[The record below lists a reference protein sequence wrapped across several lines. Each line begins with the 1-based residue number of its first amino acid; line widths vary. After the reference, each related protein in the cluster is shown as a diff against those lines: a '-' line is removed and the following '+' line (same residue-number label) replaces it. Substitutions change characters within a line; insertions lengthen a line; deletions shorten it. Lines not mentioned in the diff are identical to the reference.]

1 MGDQLVAE
9 AATYTKYNKHKRRTS
24 MPSTGFE
31 PAIPTQSSDYR
42 PTPQTA
48 RPAGSAH
55 KLANSLFYLCETV
68 PKCYMKTD
76 VGLEK

>member
-1 MGDQLVAE
+1 MGNQLVAE
-9 AATYTKYNKHKRRTS
+9 TATHTKYNKHKRRTS
-24 MPSTGFE
+24 MPSAGFE
-31 PAIPTQSSDYR
+31 PAIPTKSSGYR

-55 KLANSLFYLCETV
+55 KLANSLFYLSKTV
-68 PKCYMKTD
+68 PECCMKTN